1 MSLRWTMWIPRAPTR
16 ALPTI
21 RKILR
26 CKIALSTQRDN
37 QNAWTRPLT
46 KTTRIVSAQPISI
59 TGTFQVIL
67 KSLRQSS
74 IKSQLRP
81 SPAFYLNKA
90 LI

>member
-1 MSLRWTMWIPRAPTR
+1 MSLRWKMWIPRAPTR

-26 CKIALSTQRDN
+26 CKIALSTPKDN
-37 QNAWTRPLT
+37 QSVWTRPLT
-46 KTTRIVSAQPISI
+46 KTTKIVSAQPISI
-59 TGTFQVIL
+59 TGTFQVL
-67 KSLRQSS
+67 LNSLRQSPIWS
-74 IKSQLRP
+74 LLRT